1 MDCAPRVA
9 AGPRREAFDPR
20 RPARGGAEHF
30 RRHGSRP
37 FQGAPSGFL
46 PRRPRPI
53 ISSGRFGCEPRHP
66 PARLRGLTGGSRR
79 AAERPMPGQCRRCC
93 IATRRACT
101 TGSPPAGARRRRPL
115 RAPSPVRARQRTGT
129 GARGRSARTR
139 CRSRPQAPRTCATA
153 LPRTRAQGAATAST
167 RRPRSA
173 RHGSTAS
180 YAPRARSLTVPPART
195 PQGPR
200 PATRRP
206 GAAWGGERSG
216 RTRA

>member
-53 ISSGRFGCEPRHP
+53 ISSGRFGCELRHP

-139 CRSRPQAPRTCATA
+139 CRSRPQAPR
-153 LPRTRAQGAATAST
+153 RA
-167 RRPRSA
+167 RPRC
-173 RHGSTAS
+173 REH
-180 YAPRARSLTVPPART
+180 APRARPQRPPAALDQLDTDR
-195 PQGPR
+195 Q
-200 PATRRP
+200 PATRH
-206 GAAWGGERSG
+206 A
-216 RTRA
+216 RAV